1 MENKA
6 SEQEVQKLMLRFQ
19 ILEGNLRTVR
29 SQLEQV
35 MGRLD
40 ESART
45 KLALEELDRIKQND
59 VALVPVGAGTFVKGT
74 ITDAE
79 KVLVSIGSD
88 MAVMKKREDA
98 IKFTEERI
106 SELQK
111 MADELAEQERVTVA
125 ELQRLQPVIQRMLQG
140 Q

>member
-1 MENKA
+1 
-6 SEQEVQKLMLRFQ
+6 MLRFQ